1 MEHILK
7 YFPELTD
14 VQRNQLAQLE
24 TLYPEWN
31 AKINVISRKDIENL
45 EVNHIL
51 HSLGLVRF
59 VKFTP
64 GTRVMDLGTGGGF
77 PGIPLAVYYP
87 DVSFHLVDRIGKK
100 LKVAQDIAERIGL
113 TNVTF
118 QHGDVKEVK
127 GKFDFVVS
135 RAVMDLGDMVPL
147 VKRYIDS
154 EDRNAVPNGLLC
166 LKGGDLSDE
175 ISKGESYFDFFFLTF
190 FFRFWLP
197 KMSSS
202 YSSESSF
209 ALSRPTYSI
218 LTMHQMPPIRSFSL
232 CTTRSEGT
240 SNGSIFRFVNRATYL
255 SSRSSNTTVILSM
268 MVYCPFSLI
277 LDFTYSLWSGRT

>member
-7 YFPELTD
+7 YFPELSD
-14 VQRNQLAQLE
+14 AQRLQMEQLE

-31 AKINVISRKDIENL
+31 AKINVISRKDIDNL

-51 HSLGLVRF
+51 HSLALVKF
-59 VKFTP
+59 VQFTP

-77 PGIPLAVYYP
+77 PAIPLAIYYP
-87 DVSFHLVDRIGKK
+87 QATFHLVDRIGKK

-147 VKRYIDS
+147 VKRLIDS

-166 LKGGDLSDE
+166 LKGGDLTAEVQKFKNQVLIDDLSR
-175 ISKGESYFDFFFLTF
+175 YFNEDFFKTKKILY
-190 FFRFWLP
+190 LP
-197 KMSSS
+197 
-202 YSSESSF
+202 
-209 ALSRPTYSI
+209 L
-218 LTMHQMPPIRSFSL
+218 
-232 CTTRSEGT
+232 
-240 SNGSIFRFVNRATYL
+240 
-255 SSRSSNTTVILSM
+255 
-268 MVYCPFSLI
+268 
-277 LDFTYSLWSGRT
+277 

>member
-7 YFPELTD
+7 YFPELTE
-14 VQRNQLAQLE
+14 VQRNQLGQLE

-31 AKINVISRKDIENL
+31 AKINVISRKDVENL

-87 DVSFHLVDRIGKK
+87 DVTFHLVDRIGKK

-147 VKRYIDS
+147 VKRFIDS
-154 EDRNAVPNGLLC
+154 EDRNAIPNGLLC
-166 LKGGDLSDE
+166 LKGGDLSGE
-175 ISKGESYFDFFFLTF
+175 ISKYRNKVLIDELSSYFKEEFFKTKKVLY
-190 FFRFWLP
+190 LP
-197 KMSSS
+197 
-202 YSSESSF
+202 
-209 ALSRPTYSI
+209 L
-218 LTMHQMPPIRSFSL
+218 
-232 CTTRSEGT
+232 
-240 SNGSIFRFVNRATYL
+240 
-255 SSRSSNTTVILSM
+255 
-268 MVYCPFSLI
+268 
-277 LDFTYSLWSGRT
+277 

>member
-7 YFPELTD
+7 YFPELTE
-14 VQRNQLAQLE
+14 VQRAQMTQLE

-51 HSLGLVRF
+51 HSLGLVKF

-77 PGIPLAVYYP
+77 PGIPLAIYYP
-87 DVSFHLVDRIGKK
+87 QVTFHLVDRIGKK

-147 VKRYIDS
+147 VKRFIDN
-154 EDRNAVPNGLLC
+154 EDRNAIPNGLLC
-166 LKGGDLSDE
+166 LKGGDLSGE
-175 ISKGESYFDFFFLTF
+175 ISKYRNKVLIDEFSSYFKEEFFKTKKILY
-190 FFRFWLP
+190 LP
-197 KMSSS
+197 
-202 YSSESSF
+202 
-209 ALSRPTYSI
+209 L
-218 LTMHQMPPIRSFSL
+218 
-232 CTTRSEGT
+232 
-240 SNGSIFRFVNRATYL
+240 
-255 SSRSSNTTVILSM
+255 
-268 MVYCPFSLI
+268 
-277 LDFTYSLWSGRT
+277 

>member
-1 MEHILK
+1 MK
-7 YFPELTD
+7 YFPELTEK
-14 VQRNQLAQLE
+14 QCQQMTLLE

-31 AKINVISRKDIENL
+31 AKINVISRKDIDNL

-51 HSLGLVRF
+51 HSLGLVKF

-77 PGIPLAVYYP
+77 PGIPLAIYYP
-87 DVSFHLVDRIGKK
+87 EVTFHLVDRIGKK

-147 VKRYIDS
+147 VKRFIDG

-166 LKGGDLSDE
+166 LKGGDLTGEVQKFKNQVLIDE
-175 ISKGESYFDFFFLTF
+175 LSSYFKEEFFKTKKILY
-190 FFRFWLP
+190 LP
-197 KMSSS
+197 
-202 YSSESSF
+202 
-209 ALSRPTYSI
+209 L
-218 LTMHQMPPIRSFSL
+218 
-232 CTTRSEGT
+232 
-240 SNGSIFRFVNRATYL
+240 
-255 SSRSSNTTVILSM
+255 
-268 MVYCPFSLI
+268 
-277 LDFTYSLWSGRT
+277 